1 MYAWTCAHVCMC
13 PRVHVCVDMCTR
25 IHVYTCTV
33 IFRSAD
39 QLSRW
44 ICKFFSV
51 RGEIPCDT
59 KNYKRR
65 KKKTT
70 VQGKIDQSLGYAMA
84 SAAHHETARAP
95 WHSTSGDADKGGSSW
110 PAPQFHGWCLPRILM
125 PLPWACISQNLN
137 GHSVAV
143 SGHQVEETQ
152 EWRYA
157 CLSGWAIGHSKPI
170 VPVSTKR
177 SRAVRSLFRPSMHN
191 DFTQGQ

>member
-1 MYAWTCAHVCMC
+1 MC
-13 PRVHVCVDMCTR
+13 TRVHVSTCTR
-25 IHVYTCTV
+25 MRGHVHTYTCVHVHSNFSISRSTV
-33 IFRSAD
+33 KVNMQI
-39 QLSRW
+39 
-44 ICKFFSV
+44 FSV

-84 SAAHHETARAP
+84 SAAHHETARVP

-110 PAPQFHGWCLPRILM
+110 PAPQFHGWCLPRILI